1 MFDLIKAKS
10 CKLISLL
17 LYTEKNGDVNNY
29 YMRGVWEYSND
40 IGRYE
45 LTIPKIDLGINS
57 DSRPWFETEISYLRD
72 NTKAL
77 NFITGNVYLQQD
89 EKGVKYYI
97 KELERFE
104 KEMTIEEIE
113 KKLGHK
119 VKIVSK

>member
-1 MFDLIKAKS
+1 
-10 CKLISLL
+10 
-17 LYTEKNGDVNNY
+17 
-29 YMRGVWEYSND
+29 MRGVWEYSND
-40 IGRYE
+40 IGHYE

-57 DSRPWFETEISYLRD
+57 NSRPWFETEISYLRD
-72 NTKAL
+72 HTKIC
-77 NFITGNVYLQQD
+77 NFIRGNIHLQPD

-119 VKIVSK
+119 VKIVNR

>member
-1 MFDLIKAKS
+1 MFDLINAKS
-10 CKLISLL
+10 CKLISLN
-17 LYTEKNGDVNNY
+17 LYTEKSGDIIHY
-29 YMRGVWEYSND
+29 YMRGVWEYTND

-45 LTIPKIDLGINS
+45 LTIPKFDLGINNTT
-57 DSRPWFETEISYLRD
+57 RPWFETDFSYLRD
-72 NTKAL
+72 HLKVR
-77 NFITGNVYLQQD
+77 NFINEYIYLKSD

>member
-1 MFDLIKAKS
+1 MFDLTKAKS

-17 LYTEKNGDVNNY
+17 LYTGKNGDVNNY

-57 DSRPWFETEISYLRD
+57 NSRPWFDTEISYLRD
-72 NTKAL
+72 HTKIC
-77 NFITGNVYLQQD
+77 NFTPRYIYLQPD

>member
-1 MFDLIKAKS
+1 
-10 CKLISLL
+10 
-17 LYTEKNGDVNNY
+17 
-29 YMRGVWEYSND
+29 MRGVWEYSND